1 MAHHRLGHAEEAR
14 KWLDKAVAAI
24 DRAAQ
29 DPPDG
34 ASPGSRIDWRTRLAY
49 RVLRREAEGLIGGVG
64 GRPPEGCRRR
74 KGRPARQIAL
84 TRGPEDTGRI
94 ARPE

>member
-24 DRAAQ
+24 DRATQ

-34 ASPGSRIDWRTRLAY
+34 SSLESRIDWKTRLSF
-49 RVLRREAEGLIGGVG
+49 RVLRREAESLIGGPASG
-64 GRPPEGCRRR
+64 GPKPAGPGGADRPCQDALS
-74 KGRPARQIAL
+74 PAPREPSASHD
-84 TRGPEDTGRI
+84 R
-94 ARPE
+94 